1 MFGASLWRFFFG
13 QRNTL
18 RGWIRVERESQ
29 TRDNAPPVQNQAMVQ
44 FRLLQRKCACG
55 GASGLGGD
63 CDGCSGEKLQRKAVS
78 LNQPSL
84 VPPIVHKVLDSPSQP
99 LESSTR
105 VFMEERFGHDFSRVR
120 IHADTEAAE
129 SAKAVGAQAYTV
141 GHHVVFGRDKYRG
154 AFGNKLLAHELAH
167 VVQQR
172 NAAYPAGGITMADP
186 SWEREADSAAEA
198 VLAGRRAGVISQA
211 PRSQL
216 ARQQVNTQTET
227 VTEGANTVDVTRNV
241 TAGRCRQSPET
252 RTSVVPSITITDA
265 GIELSYCRGRTRVEG
280 GGEIDYS
287 DIVSRALSAVPNF
300 FTGQNPAQAARDL
313 ERSIR
318 EAEPR
323 ARVDIRLESGQFR
336 AGVTATGRAS
346 IGGGASGEV
355 TGSVG
360 GRIGTTGVDVGVTVT
375 GGQGQPT
382 TVTGGVTI
390 TPGETGAQ
398 EPNCFECTCTKPQ
411 ITFAC
416 TLHEPPT
423 TPPPPPRLQTVFVPL
438 FFEYADIIPRAG
450 WEQRYAETLNY
461 VIQRIREGYTIAR
474 IEGRTSP
481 EGRLSRRRGGRFE
494 GNIELARR
502 RAEEAQRDLQAALD
516 AEIARV
522 STSLL
527 VVRREEA
534 TRRLREARTA
544 GYTIEGRAPGG
555 DEASAELFGTGP
567 SGEVAER
574 DMLSHLT
581 ATLRTPGEGEPDPL
595 ALAHV
600 TGTDLPPEIQ
610 SEVEPEIEAFRTGRR
625 GQRALSTRERLETIY
640 RPLRRA
646 LIELRPPPPEPARV
660 PTPEETA
667 RAAAGRS
674 ITCRP
679 EHEAVFD
686 NRSIP
691 ADWIFEGE
699 CRPPSGRR

>member
-1 MFGASLWRFFFG
+1 M
-13 QRNTL
+13 
-18 RGWIRVERESQ
+18 ERESKIQ
-29 TRDNAPPVQNQAMVQ
+29 ENAPPVQTQATVQ
-44 FRLLQRKCACG
+44 LRVLQRKCACG
-55 GASGLGGD
+55 DASGLGGD
-63 CDGCSGEKLQRKAVS
+63 CDGCSNEKLQRKAVG
-78 LNQPSL
+78 LNDPTL
-84 VPPIVHKVLDSPSQP
+84 VPPIVHKVLDSPSMP
-99 LESSTR
+99 LDSSTR
-105 VFMEERFGHDFSRVR
+105 VFMEDRFGHDFSRVR
-120 IHADTEAAE
+120 IHSDTQAAE

-141 GHHVVFGRDKYRG
+141 GQHVVFGRDKYQG

-172 NAAYPAGGITMADP
+172 NAAYPAGGVTMADP

-198 VLAGRRAGVISQA
+198 VLSGRRAGVISQA
-211 PRSQL
+211 PVSQL
-216 ARQQVNTQTET
+216 ARQQEHTETET
-227 VTEGANTVDVTRNV
+227 VTEGANTVDVTRIV
-241 TAGRCRQSPET
+241 TAGRCRQRPET
-252 RTSVVPSITITDA
+252 RTSVDPFITINDA
-265 GIELSYCRGRTRVEG
+265 GIELSYCRGRTRVG
-280 GGEIDYS
+280 GGADIDYS
-287 DIVSRALSAVPNF
+287 DIVRRALSAVPNF
-300 FTGQNPAQAARDL
+300 FTGQNPAQVARDL

-323 ARVDIRLESGQFR
+323 ARVDIRLESGRFR
-336 AGVTATGRAS
+336 AGVSATGRAS

-360 GRIGTTGVDVGVTVT
+360 GRIGTTGVDVGVTVS

-390 TPGETGAQ
+390 TPGERGAQ
-398 EPNCFECTCTKPQ
+398 EPNCFRCSCTEPQ

-423 TPPPPPRLQTVFVPL
+423 TPPPPAQLQPVFVPL

-481 EGRLSRRRGGRFE
+481 EGRLDRRRGGRFE
-494 GNIELARR
+494 GNIELARD
-502 RAEEAQRDLQAALD
+502 RAEEAQRDLNAALE

-527 VVRREEA
+527 VTRREEA
-534 TRRLREARTA
+534 TRTLQAARSA
-544 GYTIEGRAPGG
+544 GYTVEGHAPGG

-567 SGEVAER
+567 RGEVAER

-581 ATLRTPGEGEPDPL
+581 TTLRRPEEGQPDPL

-600 TGTDLPPEIQ
+600 TGTDLPPETQ
-610 SEVEPEIEAFRTGRR
+610 AEVEPEIEAFRTGRR
-625 GQRALSTRERLETIY
+625 GERALTTRERLETIY

-646 LIELRPPPPEPARV
+646 LIELRPPPPAPARV
-660 PTPEETA
+660 PTAEEVA

-679 EHEAVFD
+679 EHIAVFD
-686 NRSIP
+686 TRTIP
-691 ADWIFEGE
+691 PDWLLEGQ
-699 CRPPSGRR
+699 CRPPRGRQ